1 MKGLRFVLARL
12 SEASTYG
19 GLGMLVAAFGLHPS
33 DAQLAAIIQASMAAA
48 GLAMVFIPDTGA
60 AE

>member
-1 MKGLRFVLARL
+1 MTALRFLLARL

-33 DAQLAAIIQASMAAA
+33 DAQLAAIVQFGMAAA
-48 GLAMVFIPDTGA
+48 GLASVFIPEGK
-60 AE
+60 